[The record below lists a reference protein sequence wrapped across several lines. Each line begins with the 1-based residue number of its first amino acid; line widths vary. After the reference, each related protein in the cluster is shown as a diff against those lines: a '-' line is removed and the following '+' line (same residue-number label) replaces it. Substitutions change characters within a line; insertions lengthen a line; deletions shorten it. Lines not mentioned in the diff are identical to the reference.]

1 MVKKV
6 LVHHLVLHL
15 HRGEVSTEKESSELF
30 KGIIRRKSSILFKGS
45 EGFKTPLRTININPL
60 HYYSKLTNN
69 CKSILNQFLLLST
82 SYVSFTYY
90 LVLSSNFVDTYSKFV
105 DISRELVEI
114 GEFR

>member
-45 EGFKTPLRTININPL
+45 EGFKTPLRTQKN
-60 HYYSKLTNN
+60 
-69 CKSILNQFLLLST
+69 
-82 SYVSFTYY
+82 
-90 LVLSSNFVDTYSKFV
+90 
-105 DISRELVEI
+105 
-114 GEFR
+114 

>member
-30 KGIIRRKSSILFKGS
+30 KGIIRRKSNILFKGS
-45 EGFKTPLRTININPL
+45 EGFKTPLRTQ
-60 HYYSKLTNN
+60 KTN
-69 CKSILNQFLLLST
+69 CKSILNQFLMLST